1 MCIQRRVT
9 EAGMGSPPWPH
20 TPGAG
25 TGVPLG
31 WQHSPAPNR
40 EQSCRG
46 ISWEHK
52 ANHHSPQP
60 EPALSVGHF
69 PARWESPGGSPAGD
83 WGKRDTLG
91 TAEET
96 KRRRWSWGES
106 GACPAPQCP
115 YVTVPPRRG
124 RSSLSGFP
132 RSPGPAAA
140 EISLSHWEN
149 PSALTHVWNVTEMYV
164 SATVWT
170 AEVDVWSRA
179 RLALSVA
186 TLCRWLELCSKTWV

>member
-25 TGVPLG
+25 TGVHLG

-46 ISWEHK
+46 INWEHK
-52 ANHHSPQP
+52 ANHPASPVGGPFPSQVRIPWRQP
-60 EPALSVGHF
+60 S
-69 PARWESPGGSPAGD
+69 RWL
-83 WGKRDTLG
+83 R
-91 TAEET
+91 ET
-96 KRRRWSWGES
+96 WHTWNSRGNQTPPLILRGERCVS
-106 GACPAPQCP
+106 RPTECP

-124 RSSLSGFP
+124 KCSLSGFP